1 MINLENTRRTRA
13 IEGFKSQIL
22 RGFVV
27 EEIWVLGLCFKVKL
41 LSEADEKILTPF
53 KDEEAGRVALSVYEV
68 ENIPVYDP
76 QNIKS
81 SVEGVGELLGK
92 IGRAHV

>member
-27 EEIWVLGLCFKVKL
+27 EEIWVLGLRFKVKL
-41 LSEADEKILTPF
+41 LSEVDERILTPF
-53 KDEEAGRVALSVYEV
+53 KD
-68 ENIPVYDP
+68 
-76 QNIKS
+76 
-81 SVEGVGELLGK
+81 
-92 IGRAHV
+92 